1 MSSIALVSQ
10 AKSILDIRTM
20 YQKINDKGPN
30 LSTAIHMAVFELSS
44 DKVIKFR
51 LVDINT
57 LLNLLISMIQI
68 TREFEKV
75 ATVKTKL
82 HKVEVSETL
91 FLDYENDIRTVKSI
105 NQITDLAIRIVH
117 AVSHVLVDEV
127 EVLNYFDRNKE
138 IPFNDRKILDLIGVI
153 RVVAHNCFELKIP
166 VTINL
171 VEEEFREKALQIGVT
186 KAKTLEDLSLW
197 VINTSKWLQGHIPSP
212 TFYEDRAIVRC
223 ISEIKTQKPFP
234 SLSHDGTTSKTVQKT
249 SYASLYILL
258 ALGAA
263 IGGGFGFKLGY
274 EDESIQKANNNTP
287 IQAAVF
293 GLIFFAALGSCCTCC
308 CWGVA
313 QEY

>member
-171 VEEEFREKALQIGVT
+171 VEEEFREKALQIFLVQPFM
-186 KAKTLEDLSLW
+186 KTELSY
-197 VINTSKWLQGHIPSP
+197 VV
-212 TFYEDRAIVRC
+212 F
-223 ISEIKTQKPFP
+223 QK
-234 SLSHDGTTSKTVQKT
+234 
-249 SYASLYILL
+249 
-258 ALGAA
+258 
-263 IGGGFGFKLGY
+263 
-274 EDESIQKANNNTP
+274 
-287 IQAAVF
+287 
-293 GLIFFAALGSCCTCC
+293 
-308 CWGVA
+308 
-313 QEY
+313 

>member
-91 FLDYENDIRTVKSI
+91 FFATTLLPLFFLMGQVSRRISCRT
-105 NQITDLAIRIVH
+105 
-117 AVSHVLVDEV
+117 
-127 EVLNYFDRNKE
+127 
-138 IPFNDRKILDLIGVI
+138 
-153 RVVAHNCFELKIP
+153 
-166 VTINL
+166 
-171 VEEEFREKALQIGVT
+171 
-186 KAKTLEDLSLW
+186 
-197 VINTSKWLQGHIPSP
+197 
-212 TFYEDRAIVRC
+212 
-223 ISEIKTQKPFP
+223 
-234 SLSHDGTTSKTVQKT
+234 
-249 SYASLYILL
+249 LL
-258 ALGAA
+258 AWL
-263 IGGGFGFKLGY
+263 LL
-274 EDESIQKANNNTP
+274 S
-287 IQAAVF
+287 
-293 GLIFFAALGSCCTCC
+293 
-308 CWGVA
+308 
-313 QEY
+313 